1 MTLIKRQESLLP
13 SVWNNL
19 LESTLFTHP
28 LNGHSEFTIQPVN
41 LSEDKDNFYIELA
54 APGMEKEHFS
64 LQLDKQVLT
73 VKAEKKT
80 ENIEENEDKSYSKKE
95 FGYSSFTRSFTLPT
109 SANFDKIDAAYDKG
123 VLNVKIAKKD
133 EAKETGVKQIDVK

>member
-28 LNGHSEFTIQPVN
+28 LNGHSEFTVPPVN
-41 LSEDKDNFYIELA
+41 LSEDKENFYIELA
-54 APGMEKEHFS
+54 APGMEKENFS
-64 LQLDKQVLT
+64 LQLDKQILT

-80 ENIEENEDKSYSKKE
+80 ENIEVNEDKTFSKKE
-95 FGYSSFTRSFTLPT
+95 FGYHSFTRSFTLPT
-109 SANFDKIDAAYDKG
+109 TANFDKIDASYDKG
-123 VLNVKIAKKD
+123 VLNIIIAKKD
-133 EAKETGVKQIDVK
+133 EAKDTGVKHISIK